1 MRIGGEAP
9 GRRAH
14 SRKRYRH
21 HGLLRV

>member
-14 SRKRYRH
+14 SQERCQH
-21 HGLLRV
+21 HGRLRV